1 MLLQPS
7 QLFFCW
13 SLQNKQRQ
21 SLLMPT
27 VMDGAITIVNKLAK
41 INITQVG
48 FAQLLETSLA
58 VAVHQ
63 RRKSLDNLFN

>member
-1 MLLQPS
+1 
-7 QLFFCW
+7 
-13 SLQNKQRQ
+13 
-21 SLLMPT
+21 MPT

-41 INITQVG
+41 IKITQVG
-48 FAQLLETSLA
+48 FVQLLEASLA